1 MNKLVIIG
9 SISDNPFVEDIAH
22 HLQQREDYSDL
33 ISLKSFLN
41 TEFCPRFIIDEKR
54 EDNIGYKLEG
64 NTILIVSST
73 NSEFSRDE
81 LAMRNFMIARA
92 AKDNGAR
99 RVILLEPDLY
109 YSAQDRG
116 PRPEHGCC
124 SIVRD
129 LDDYKKFDGQPFS
142 SRLYADLLKLSGVDE
157 VITVHNHSNS
167 VINLFQDRF
176 NGRFFNL
183 RPSDVYAEY
192 MASGDLVHTN
202 RLVLCAPDNGAM
214 PFVQE
219 VQEEL
224 TRLGVHAGYVLMNKK
239 RVGERDVH
247 ISISDASPV
256 QGDELKGKDVVIL
269 DDMVR
274 TGSTVVECCR
284 ELKKYNPSRVVF
296 MVTHFYSSREG
307 RINMNDPAVDEIVTT
322 STNPQIL
329 NRDVQGRLRHKLVVL
344 RIARWISS
352 HTLRMIDPGA
362 EALKSPLYA
371 EDMSSKNP
379 RWKGKMGPLFS

>member
-1 MNKLVIIG
+1 MNKLVIVG

-41 TEFCPRFIIDEKR
+41 REFCPRFIIEEKR

-73 NSEFSRDE
+73 YSEFSRDE
-81 LAMRNFMIARA
+81 LAMRNFLIARA
-92 AKDNGAR
+92 AKDNGAAK
-99 RVILLEPDLY
+99 VVLLEPDLY

-116 PRPEHGCC
+116 PRAEHGCC

-129 LDDYKKFDGQPFS
+129 LEDYKKFDGQPFS
-142 SRLYADLLKLSGVDE
+142 SRLYADLLRLSGIDE
-157 VITVHNHSNS
+157 VITVHNQSNS

-176 NGRFFNL
+176 TNRFFNL
-183 RPSDVYAEY
+183 HPSDVYAEY
-192 MASGDLVHTN
+192 MASGDLVHTSK
-202 RLVLCAPDNGAM
+202 LVLCAPDAGASL
-214 PFVQE
+214 FVRE

-224 TRLGVHAGYVLMNKK
+224 TKRGVHSHYIQMNKK
-239 RVGERDVH
+239 RIGEREVN
-247 ISISDASPV
+247 ISISGESSIKPS
-256 QGDELKGKDVVIL
+256 EIRGKDIVIL

-274 TGSTVVECCR
+274 TGNTVVECCR
-284 ELKKYNPSRVVF
+284 ELKKYNPARVVF
-296 MVTHFYSSREG
+296 MVTHFFSSREG
-307 RINMNDPAVDEIVTT
+307 RINLNDPAVDEIVTT
-322 STNPQIL
+322 STIPQIL

-344 RIARWISS
+344 RVARWISS
-352 HTLRMIDPGA
+352 HALRILDPSA
-362 EALKSPLYA
+362 PLLKSPLYA

>member
-1 MNKLVIIG
+1 MNELVIIG

-22 HLQQREDYSDL
+22 HLKQREDYSDL

-41 TEFCPRFIIDEKR
+41 GEFCPRFIIDEKL
-54 EDNIGYKLEG
+54 EDNIGYKLE
-64 NTILIVSST
+64 NKTILIVSSAI
-73 NSEFSRDE
+73 SEFSRDE
-81 LAMRNFMIARA
+81 LAMRNFLIARA
-92 AKDNGAR
+92 AKDNGAAN
-99 RVILLEPDLY
+99 VVLLEPDLY

-129 LDDYKKFDGQPFS
+129 LEDYKKFDGQPFS
-142 SRLYADLLKLSGVDE
+142 SKLYADLLKLSGVDE
-157 VITVHNHSNS
+157 VLTVHNHSNS
-167 VINLFQDRF
+167 VINMFQDRF
-176 NGRFFNL
+176 AGKFYNL
-183 RPSDVYAEY
+183 RPSDVYADY
-192 MASGDLVHTN
+192 LATGDIVHTN
-202 RLVLCAPDNGAM
+202 KLVLCAPDKGAA
-214 PFVQE
+214 PFVEE
-219 VQEEL
+219 VQQEL
-224 TRLGVHAGYVLMNKK
+224 VKRGVHIGTVLMNKK
-239 RVGERDVH
+239 RIGEREVH
-247 ISISDASPV
+247 ISISDESMV
-256 QGDELKGKDVVIL
+256 KGSDLKGKDIVIL

-284 ELKKYNPSRVVF
+284 ELKRHNPARVVF

-322 STNPQIL
+322 STIPQIL

-352 HTLRMIDPGA
+352 HVLGIVGP
-362 EALKSPLYA
+362 EEEKLKPPLYA

>member
-1 MNKLVIIG
+1 MKNLVIVG

-22 HLQQREDYSDL
+22 HLRQQEDYSDL

-41 TEFCPRFIIDEKR
+41 SEFCPRFIIDEMNQ
-54 EDNIGYKLEG
+54 DNVGNKLE
-64 NTILIVSST
+64 NKTVLIISST
-73 NSEFSRDE
+73 HTEFSRDE
-81 LAMRNFMIARA
+81 LAMRNFLIARA

-129 LDDYKKFDGQPFS
+129 LDDYMKFDGQPFS
-142 SRLYADLLKLSGVDE
+142 ARLYADLLKLAGVDE

-176 NGRFFNL
+176 SGRFYNL
-183 RPSDVYAEY
+183 RPSDVYADYLTE
-192 MASGDLVHTN
+192 GDLVNTD
-202 RLVLCAPDNGAM
+202 RLVLCAPDKGAV
-214 PFVQE
+214 PFVLE
-219 VQEEL
+219 VKDEL
-224 TRLGVHAGYVLMNKK
+224 KKRGVNASYILMNKT
-239 RVGERDVH
+239 RLGERDVK
-247 ISISDASPV
+247 ISISSESMIKP
-256 QGDELKGKDVVIL
+256 EEIKGKEVVIL

-274 TGSTVVECCR
+274 TGGTVVGCCR
-284 ELKKYNPSRVVF
+284 ELKNYAPSRVAF
-296 MVTHFYSSREG
+296 LVTHFYSSREG
-307 RINMNDPAVDEIVTT
+307 RINLNDKSVDEIVTT
-322 STNPQIL
+322 STIPQIL
-329 NRDVQGRLRHKLVVL
+329 NRDVQGRLRYKLVVL

-352 HTLRMIDPGA
+352 HIQELIDP
-362 EALKSPLYA
+362 EDDKLKPPLYA